1 MIQKRDT
8 STLLRRL
15 SPGTKLLMALS
26 GTLAIIFF
34 ENIWLSLA
42 MMLIC
47 YVVILREKMGSMFK
61 LIFISTLSM
70 LIFMY
75 AIYGAIV
82 QENQKDTYVFSV
94 LGIKYYQ
101 AGIDKATH
109 FFFRIAPLMAFLFLL
124 FRTINMTDLG
134 VWMTKVGLPYR
145 WAFIFTDS
153 FMVIPVLS
161 KDMEQIMDA
170 QRARGLVTEG
180 NLMTRMKAFVPVIVP
195 VVANAFA
202 KVQDQAIAMD
212 TKGFNSKSKKTVYRD
227 LPNTAEDK
235 ICKAISLVVLV
246 AAIAYKVL
254 KALHKI

>member
-15 SPGTKLLMALS
+15 SPGSKLLMALA
-26 GTLAIIFF
+26 GTLAICFF
-34 ENIWLSLA
+34 ENIWLSTA

-47 YVVILREKMGSMFK
+47 YVVILYEKMGSMFK
-61 LIFISTLSM
+61 LIFISTVSM
-70 LIFMY
+70 AFFMY
-75 AIYGAIV
+75 AIYGSVV
-82 QENQKDTYVFSV
+82 QEEQKNTYIGTFMG
-94 LGIKYYQ
+94 LKYYQ

-109 FFFRIAPLMAFLFLL
+109 FFFRIAPLMAFLFLI

-134 VWMTKVGLPYR
+134 VWMTKAGLPYR
-145 WAFIFTDS
+145 YAFIFTDS

-212 TKGFNSKSKKTVYRD
+212 TKGFNSKTKKTVYRE
-227 LPNTAEDK
+227 LPNTYEDK
-235 ICKAISLVVLV
+235 IVKAISFVVLV
-246 AAIAYKVL
+246 ASIAYAVL
-254 KALHKI
+254 KKTGKV

>member
-15 SPGTKLLMALS
+15 SPGSKLLLALA
-26 GTLAIIFF
+26 GTLAVIFF
-34 ENIWLSLA
+34 ENIWFSIA
-42 MMLIC
+42 VMLIS
-47 YVVILREKMGSMFK
+47 YAVILYEKMGSMFK
-61 LIFISTLSM
+61 LIFVSTVSM
-70 LIFMY
+70 FVFMY
-75 AIYGAIV
+75 AIYGAVV
-82 QENQKDTYVFSV
+82 QENQKDTYIGTY
-94 LGIKYYQ
+94 LGIPYYQ

-109 FFFRIAPLMAFLFLL
+109 FFFRIAPLMAFLFLI

-134 VWMTKVGLPYR
+134 VWMTKAGLPYK

-212 TKGFNSKSKKTVYRD
+212 TKGFNSKCKKTVYRE
-227 LPNTAEDK
+227 LPNTKEDK
-235 ICKAISLVVLV
+235 LCKALSLLLLV
-246 AAIAYKVL
+246 AAVAYKVL
-254 KALHKI
+254 KSLNKI